1 MNLDDHLRPETR
13 ALIERVETALPSQKT
28 SEFTRLKET
37 MLHIQVCTSLSD
49 EETAERANLL
59 PPGESLQWVLSTDPA
74 VAPVPCADNPAT
86 HRHLIFE
93 C

>member
-1 MNLDDHLRPETR
+1 MNAYDHLHPETR
-13 ALIERVETALPSQKT
+13 ALIERVETAMPGQKT
-28 SEFTRLKET
+28 PEFTRLKET

-49 EETAERANLL
+49 EEATGRANEL
-59 PPGESLQWVLSTDPA
+59 PPADTLSWELSADPSL
-74 VAPVPCADNPAT
+74 APVPCADNPET